1 MEFVLI
7 VVMRLKGYGTKDY
20 VMKISN
26 KVFLLVELFAIF
38 ILLPTLLYLWTP
50 KLILP
55 ILWFVALICWGIL
68 RKDKTFD
75 HKRLW
80 DALEVKSSIKPMLI
94 QFVIISVI
102 LFALVTFFAPELL
115 FSLVKQNPL
124 LWILILFLYPV
135 LSAYPQEFLYRTFF
149 FHRYHDLFENRI
161 LFITL
166 NALLFGYMHI
176 IFHNWIAVAL
186 TTGGGFLFALMYER
200 TRSTAVVFVAHSLY
214 GLMLFTLG
222 LGEFFENGTLATLT
236 QTLKF

>member
-20 VMKISN
+20 MMKISN

-55 ILWFVALICWGIL
+55 ILWFVALMSWGIL
-68 RKDKTFD
+68 RKDRTFD
-75 HKRLW
+75 RKRLW
-80 DALEVKSSIKPMLI
+80 HALEVKNSIKPMLI

-102 LFALVTFFAPELL
+102 LFAIVTFFAPDLL

-124 LWILILFLYPV
+124 LWILILFLYPI

-176 IFHNWIAVAL
+176 IFHNWVAVVL

-214 GLMLFTLG
+214 GWMLFTVG
-222 LGEFFENGTLATLT
+222 LGKFFDNGTLGTIT
-236 QTLKF
+236 HMISW